1 MPVLIVFL
9 TVAKRW
15 KQCERMSTDEWIN
28 KMRYSQTVEY
38 HSATEKN
45 VALIDAVTQMNLGD
59 MMLNRPVTRDKHY
72 DHTY

>member
-1 MPVLIVFL
+1 MGKDVVY
-9 TVAKRW
+9 T
-15 KQCERMSTDEWIN
+15 
-28 KMRYSQTVEY
+28 YTVEY

-72 DHTY
+72 DHTYWNIEDKQIQVTEVY